1 MPFASALRQTM
12 TIICSTRMT
21 TRTPAWPSALSS
33 AARSRWFPRTW
44 RRPGFR
50 ARTPI
55 CSLSTT
61 FREISRSTAC
71 SVGGGDPSSPTPR
84 ICSAPIPKGA
94 CERYRLVTIPVVDL
108 DCGLLTSLAR
118 DRAETGPCRIGAM
131 ATKNVAR
138 RRRRRCLR
146 WAELDGGSAQS
157 VSSVSRGVDGLKAT
171 VGKSSFP
178 WGRNFSVSKAHRS
191 GDRAL
196 SAGYEMLA
204 SGCDALLQKCQLP
217 QLQHLQHSG
226 RLPSH
231 RCRPSRVGWPRLV

>member
-55 CSLSTT
+55 CSLSTA

-71 SVGGGDPSSPTPR
+71 SVGGEGPSSPTPR
-84 ICSAPIPKGA
+84 SCSAPIPKGA
-94 CERYRLVTIPVVDL
+94 CERYRLVTISVVDL

-118 DRAETGPCRIGAM
+118 DRAEAGPCRIGAM

-146 WAELDGGSAQS
+146 WGRARWRFG
-157 VSSVSRGVDGLKAT
+157 T
-171 VGKSSFP
+171 VCFIGFA
-178 WGRNFSVSKAHRS
+178 GR
-191 GDRAL
+191 
-196 SAGYEMLA
+196 
-204 SGCDALLQKCQLP
+204 
-217 QLQHLQHSG
+217 
-226 RLPSH
+226 
-231 RCRPSRVGWPRLV
+231 